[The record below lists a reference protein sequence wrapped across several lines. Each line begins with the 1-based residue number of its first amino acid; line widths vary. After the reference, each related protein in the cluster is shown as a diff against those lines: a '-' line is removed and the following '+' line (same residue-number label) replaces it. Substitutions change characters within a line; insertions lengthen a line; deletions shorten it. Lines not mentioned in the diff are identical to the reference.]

1 MANPFARLTA
11 ISQDALRQLAE
22 RSGGGDSAT
31 RDAVWL
37 KRKAYLP
44 PMAVR
49 LRKAVTNHCELKSHA
64 FLLIADCCPLP
75 MPRDR
80 RTRSYPT
87 RAVSSSS

>member
-22 RSGGGDSAT
+22 RRGGGDSAT

-44 PMAVR
+44 STAVR
-49 LRKAVTNHCELKSHA
+49 LREVVANHCELKSHA
-64 FLLIADCCPLP
+64 F
-75 MPRDR
+75 
-80 RTRSYPT
+80 
-87 RAVSSSS
+87 